1 MHTAHENHSSL
12 FGLKQPPHTLKNTTQ
27 TYPHVCVFFTFVI
40 VNRQA
45 MDFIPFTFIDFID
58 IFFVALIMF
67 GLYRMTRGTNA
78 PYIVSGIIVIYIVWV
93 VVRALNME
101 LLSSILG
108 QIVSVGVLAIIIVF
122 QPELRHF
129 LQMIGMRRKGFNFI
143 NRIFNT
149 HDFTGPNLT
158 PIISACTDMS
168 ESKTG
173 ALIVLAQESDLRDI
187 IDGGIRLDAQ
197 LSQPLLENI
206 FFKNAPLH
214 DGAAVVMNNRI
225 VAAKCILPVT
235 QSNVP
240 KSYGTRHRAA
250 IGITE
255 TSDAIV
261 VVVSEETGGISV
273 AFGGKIE
280 RNIAPR
286 NLAQAISRHFVNADN
301 NSKEK
306 DRKHRKER
314 EHTENAESAAAENK

>member
-1 MHTAHENHSSL
+1 
-12 FGLKQPPHTLKNTTQ
+12 
-27 TYPHVCVFFTFVI
+27 
-40 VNRQA
+40 

-301 NSKEK
+301 NSKDK